1 MTDHILE
8 EIKTATG
15 WNQVVKKDSGYVIT
29 FQENDAYQIQ
39 GLSKNDTTFFLT
51 FEGPIPTHLGLTKLL
66 DYHVFRLARLIDK
79 RHYQQNHAADQH
91 PET

>member
-51 FEGPIPTHLGLTKLL
+51 FESLSAIPLCFHIIRPVSYTHLTLPTSDL
-66 DYHVFRLARLIDK
+66 V
-79 RHYQQNHAADQH
+79 
-91 PET
+91 